1 MQTDSYEVFRDTI
14 LASFK
19 KRGTAFLMEDKI
31 LKEIGFQKAINPK
44 EDKARLDSILEVM
57 REQDLVLT
65 NQPKFVAL
73 TPAGRSAVEALAP
86 ERLAEIEK
94 AIEERLK

>member
-1 MQTDSYEVFRDTI
+1 MQTNDYDIFRDTI
-14 LASFK
+14 LSSFK

-31 LKEIGFQKAINPK
+31 LKDIGFQKAINPK

-73 TPAGRSAVEALAP
+73 TSAGKSAVEALSP
-86 ERLAEIEK
+86 ERIAELDKELE
-94 AIEERLK
+94 ARLK